1 MTAAL
6 YPDRFCPNR
15 FYPNRFCPDRCL
27 ARIADRAAF
36 CPSRTLL
43 FFNWGS
49 VSRIS
54 MRWLIN
60 VLWQRSKYILRY
72 GQLHPTSRI
81 LSTECRSGAA
91 EKLLIPTNCDRLQSL
106 GLLAQKSQPFCYRHF
121 AYQPRYPCPFPIFS
135 HPTLFSFASNRL
147 WKRINFVP
155 KIKIFNSGGR
165 KRRNTRRKKIKKIK
179 SNLYYYPSWFPH

>member
-1 MTAAL
+1 MVKVRHAIGWKAL
-6 YPDRFCPNR
+6 HM
-15 FYPNRFCPDRCL
+15 
-27 ARIADRAAF
+27 AG
-36 CPSRTLL
+36 SGHRTLL

-155 KIKIFNSGGR
+155 KINSGGR